1 MAKIQEYLSLSRPI
15 RYVTKDDLMF
25 QGMAPSGGREIVR
38 LRFSR
43 PHGAELEIPLQA
55 ESLKQLAQV
64 VGTLHDTPIQ
74 DLAAAVDELGRHTRF
89 LHD

>member
-1 MAKIQEYLSLSRPI
+1 MPKTQEYLSLSRPI

-25 QGMAPSGGREIVR
+25 KGLVPSGGREIVR

-43 PHGAELEIPLQA
+43 PYGAELEIPLQA
-55 ESLKQLAQV
+55 ESLKHLVQV
-64 VGTLHDTPIQ
+64 LGPFRDTPIQ
-74 DLAAAVDELGRHTRF
+74 DLAAAVNELSTQTRF